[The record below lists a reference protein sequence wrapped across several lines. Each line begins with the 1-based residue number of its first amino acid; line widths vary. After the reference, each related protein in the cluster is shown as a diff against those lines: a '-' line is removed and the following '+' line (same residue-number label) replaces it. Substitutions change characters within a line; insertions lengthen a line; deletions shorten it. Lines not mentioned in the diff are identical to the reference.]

1 MASSALASTNQLLLD
16 DLEPDAERLLERH
29 LSRSKEWFPHEH
41 VPWSQGRD
49 FEPGERVG
57 DDSLPEA
64 VRSAL
69 VVNLL
74 TEDNLPYYTQEISAL
89 TGSDGAWGTWLR
101 RWTAEEGRHS
111 IAIRDWMCVTRQVDL
126 IELEQARMAQVCH
139 GFRLNE
145 EVGVADMLAYVA
157 LQELAT
163 RISHRNTGAHIADP
177 AGKDV
182 MARVATDENHHFL
195 FYRDLVSA
203 ALEKH
208 PSVMVPAIERQVR
221 TFEMPGAGMPEFKAH
236 AKRIADAGIYDVP
249 IHHAQI
255 LEPVVL
261 REWRITAIERLDGA
275 AEAARERLVDAIGK
289 LGRIAERISQ
299 RRARLAG

>member
-261 REWRITAIERLDGA
+261 REWSITAIERLDGA